1 MSNGHAWAEE
11 PICNGLGGAEGPI
24 YNGPAWADAMNRP
37 YLTINALRISHYRA

>member
-24 YNGPAWADAMNRP
+24 YNGPAWADAMNRVP
-37 YLTINALRISHYRA
+37 T